1 VVSAATTSISRMTFD
16 DVRRDWTRLGEADPL
31 WAVHVAPDKRGG
43 RWDVDQFL
51 ELGRQDVAI
60 ARDWL
65 ARLGLPVRWQR
76 VLDFGCGAGRL
87 SQALAEYADEVVGVD
102 VSRPMLETAAKLDR
116 TGGRCRFV
124 HNEVPDLRRFDDA
137 GTNGAGFDLVY
148 TELVLQHLPLD
159 AIEGYLAEFMRV
171 LRPGGVAVLQCTT
184 RPLWTLKGAL
194 WRFAP
199 FRVVAWGQRVVL
211 RYPAPM
217 RMTALAPER
226 LSAVVAEHGGEV
238 VDSVTE
244 DIPVTHWQSTR
255 YVVRKK

>member
-1 VVSAATTSISRMTFD
+1 MTRPRIPRMTFD
-16 DVRRDWTRLGEADPL
+16 QVRRDWTRLGEADPL

-43 RWDVDQFL
+43 RWDVGQFL

-60 ARDWL
+60 AREWL
-65 ARLGLPVRWQR
+65 TRLGLPVTWKR

-102 VSRPMLETAAKLDR
+102 VSEPMLDTATKLDR
-116 TGGRCRFV
+116 TGGKCRFV
-124 HNEVPDLRRFDDA
+124 HNAVPDLRRFADGD
-137 GTNGAGFDLVY
+137 FDLVY
-148 TELVLQHLPLD
+148 SELVLQHLPLD
-159 AIEGYLAEFMRV
+159 AIEGYLAEFMR
-171 LRPGGVAVLQCTT
+171 LLHPGGVAVLQCTT
-184 RPLWTLKGAL
+184 RPLWTIRGAL

-199 FRVVAWGQRVVL
+199 YRLVALGQRVVL

-217 RMTALAPER
+217 RMTALAPDR
-226 LSAVVAEHGGEV
+226 LRRVVTAHGGEV

-255 YVVRKK
+255 YVVRKR

>member
-1 VVSAATTSISRMTFD
+1 MTFEQ
-16 DVRRDWTRLGEADPL
+16 VRRDWTRLGAADPL

-51 ELGRQDVAI
+51 ELGRRDVAI

-65 ARLGLPVRWQR
+65 ARLGLPARWPR

-102 VSRPMLETAAKLDR
+102 VSEPMLETAAKLDR
-116 TGGRCRFV
+116 TDGKCRFV
-124 HNEVPDLRRFDDA
+124 HNDVPNLSRFEDD
-137 GTNGAGFDLVY
+137 GFDLVY
-148 TELVLQHLPLD
+148 SELVLQHLPRE

-171 LRPGGVAVLQCTT
+171 LEPGGVAVLQCTT
-184 RPLWTLKGAL
+184 RPLWTLKGVL

-199 FRVVAWGQRVVL
+199 FGVVAWLQRVVL

-217 RMTALAPER
+217 RMTALAPSR
-226 LSAVVAEHGGEV
+226 LRAVVERHGGEV
-238 VDSVTE
+238 TDSVTE